1 MSDRSC
7 FLPVFTLHPV
17 MSAYLAFE
25 RIIPGIPIVCGWKE
39 PEKSADIIVTK
50 SDRKNSLN
58 PGWIV
63 AISLSAACT
72 LKTPPQSVLPGTIF
86 TFSIAFSGQVFLA
99 SPAMEAPD
107 RINPVNISLA
117 DCIAGISLPA

>member
-72 LKTPPQSVLPGTIF
+72 LKTPPQSATGDNIHLFNRILRAGL
-86 TFSIAFSGQVFLA
+86 LA

-117 DCIAGISLPA
+117 DCIAGISHPA